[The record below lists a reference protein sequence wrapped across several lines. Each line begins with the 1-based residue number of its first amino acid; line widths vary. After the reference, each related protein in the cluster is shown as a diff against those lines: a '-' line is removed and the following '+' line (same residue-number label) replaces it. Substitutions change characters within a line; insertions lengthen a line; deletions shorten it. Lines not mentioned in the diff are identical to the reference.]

1 MRKEEK
7 MHSPYYLGTIAIL
20 AIGGC
25 PYVACAQDI
34 GPVEQD
40 SIETV
45 TAPNNAQP
53 DPVDIEVIAEAPVPV
68 FVEDNSSLSDQEL
81 DAARGGSTI
90 VVGNQTLN
98 AVNSGGVINGDF
110 SAGSISL
117 ADNALTNFNG
127 FGNLVINT
135 GAQNN
140 LQSGMNVTINFA
152 N

>member
-1 MRKEEK
+1 MKK
-7 MHSPYYLGTIAIL
+7 PFYFWSAALVAVAGFPAIASAQALEQAQQDPMEISQTEDL
-20 AIGGC
+20 AAI
-25 PYVACAQDI
+25 
-34 GPVEQD
+34 
-40 SIETV
+40 TV
-45 TAPNNAQP
+45 TGL
-53 DPVDIEVIAEAPVPV
+53 VVIDMPA
-68 FVEDNSSLSDQEL
+68 LSDVENDGDLSDEEL

-117 ADNALTNFNG
+117 SDNALTNFNG

>member
-1 MRKEEK
+1 MKK
-7 MHSPYYLGTIAIL
+7 PFYFGSAALVAV
-20 AIGGC
+20 AGC
-25 PYVACAQDI
+25 PAIANAQA
-34 GPVEQD
+34 PEQVQQD
-40 SIETV
+40 QIEISQTDDLATV
-45 TAPNNAQP
+45 TVA
-53 DPVDIEVIAEAPVPV
+53 ELLVIDMPA
-68 FVEDNSSLSDQEL
+68 LSDVENDGDFSDEEL

-117 ADNALTNFNG
+117 SDNALTNFNG

>member
-1 MRKEEK
+1 MLKAL
-7 MHSPYYLGTIAIL
+7 PFGPAAIL
-20 AIGGC
+20 AIGGFSNT
-25 PYVACAQDI
+25 AFAQEI
-34 GPVEQD
+34 APVEPD
-40 SIETV
+40 LTESIVQEDAPILLVAETV
-45 TAPNNAQP
+45 IVDLPE
-53 DPVDIEVIAEAPVPV
+53 PVILENDG
-68 FVEDNSSLSDQEL
+68 NLSDEEL
-81 DAARGGSTI
+81 DSARGGATI

>member
-1 MRKEEK
+1 MKK
-7 MHSPYYLGTIAIL
+7 PFYFASAALVAV
-20 AIGGC
+20 AGC
-25 PYVACAQDI
+25 PDIASAQA
-34 GPVEQD
+34 PEQVQQGQ
-40 SIETV
+40 IEISQTDDLVTV
-45 TAPNNAQP
+45 TVA
-53 DPVDIEVIAEAPVPV
+53 ELLVIDMPA
-68 FVEDNSSLSDQEL
+68 LSDVENDGDFSDEEL

-117 ADNALTNFNG
+117 SDNALTNFNG

>member
-1 MRKEEK
+1 
-7 MHSPYYLGTIAIL
+7 MHKPFYLGPAAIL
-20 AIGGC
+20 AIGGFSN
-25 PYVACAQDI
+25 AALAQDI
-34 GPVEQD
+34 NLVEPDLIENASQDDVPILLAAEDVVVDMPEPV
-40 SIETV
+40 I
-45 TAPNNAQP
+45 
-53 DPVDIEVIAEAPVPV
+53 
-68 FVEDNSSLSDQEL
+68 VENDGDLSDEEL

>member
-1 MRKEEK
+1 MLKQL
-7 MHSPYYLGTIAIL
+7 HIGPIAIL
-20 AIGGC
+20 AIGGFSN
-25 PYVACAQDI
+25 AAWAQDI
-34 GPVEQD
+34 PPVESD
-40 SIETV
+40 LIA
-45 TAPNNAQP
+45 TAVP
-53 DPVDIEVIAEAPVPV
+53 EEAPILLVAEPV
-68 FVEDNSSLSDQEL
+68 IVDLPEPVIVDNDADLSDEEL
-81 DAARGGSTI
+81 DAARGGATI

-117 ADNALTNFNG
+117 SDNALTNFNG

>member
-1 MRKEEK
+1 MKN
-7 MHSPYYLGTIAIL
+7 PFYFGPAAFVAVAGFPAI
-20 AIGGC
+20 
-25 PYVACAQDI
+25 VSAQA
-34 GPVEQD
+34 PEQAQQD
-40 SIETV
+40 SIAISQTEDVAIVAV
-45 TAPNNAQP
+45 TAL
-53 DPVDIEVIAEAPVPV
+53 VEIDIPA
-68 FVEDNSSLSDQEL
+68 LSDVESDGDFSDEEL

>member
-1 MRKEEK
+1 MKKRYYVCPAVLSALIGYPAIANAQEPDSA
-7 MHSPYYLGTIAIL
+7 HSDTIEVVQSDDL
-20 AIGGC
+20 AIV
-25 PYVACAQDI
+25 PAIEPLIIDVPAVADVKNE
-34 GPVEQD
+34 GV
-40 SIETV
+40 
-45 TAPNNAQP
+45 
-53 DPVDIEVIAEAPVPV
+53 
-68 FVEDNSSLSDQEL
+68 LSDEEL
-81 DAARGGSTI
+81 DTARGGSTI

-110 SAGSISL
+110 SAGSINLS
-117 ADNALTNFNG
+117 DNALTNFNG

>member
-1 MRKEEK
+1 MKTPFYFW
-7 MHSPYYLGTIAIL
+7 SAALVAVAGFPAIASAQAPEQVQQDQIEISLTDDL
-20 AIGGC
+20 A
-25 PYVACAQDI
+25 
-34 GPVEQD
+34 
-40 SIETV
+40 TV
-45 TAPNNAQP
+45 TVAEL
-53 DPVDIEVIAEAPVPV
+53 VVIDMPALSN
-68 FVEDNSSLSDQEL
+68 VENDGDFSDEEL

-117 ADNALTNFNG
+117 SDNALTNFNG

>member
-1 MRKEEK
+1 MKNSFYFGAAAV
-7 MHSPYYLGTIAIL
+7 MAVGGFPVIA
-20 AIGGC
+20 
-25 PYVACAQDI
+25 
-34 GPVEQD
+34 
-40 SIETV
+40 S
-45 TAPNNAQP
+45 AQP
-53 DPVDIEVIAEAPVPV
+53 PEQAHQDPIEIAQTEDLAAVKIAELLVIDMPA
-68 FVEDNSSLSDQEL
+68 LSDVENDGDFSDEEL

>member
-1 MRKEEK
+1 MKKPFYFWSAAFLAVAGIPAIASAQALEQAQQDPIEI
-7 MHSPYYLGTIAIL
+7 SPTEDLAAI
-20 AIGGC
+20 
-25 PYVACAQDI
+25 
-34 GPVEQD
+34 
-40 SIETV
+40 TV
-45 TAPNNAQP
+45 TGL
-53 DPVDIEVIAEAPVPV
+53 VVIDIPA
-68 FVEDNSSLSDQEL
+68 LSDVENDGDLSDEEL

>member
-1 MRKEEK
+1 MKKPFYFWSAAFVAAAGFPAFASAQALEQAQQDPIEISQTD
-7 MHSPYYLGTIAIL
+7 HL
-20 AIGGC
+20 AIAT
-25 PYVACAQDI
+25 VAEL
-34 GPVEQD
+34 V
-40 SIETV
+40 
-45 TAPNNAQP
+45 
-53 DPVDIEVIAEAPVPV
+53 VIDMPA
-68 FVEDNSSLSDQEL
+68 LSDVENDGDLSDEEL

>member
-1 MRKEEK
+1 MKK
-7 MHSPYYLGTIAIL
+7 PFYFGSAALVAVAGFPAIASEQAPEQVQQYSVEISQTDDL
-20 AIGGC
+20 ATDT
-25 PYVACAQDI
+25 VAELLVIDI
-34 GPVEQD
+34 P
-40 SIETV
+40 
-45 TAPNNAQP
+45 A
-53 DPVDIEVIAEAPVPV
+53 
-68 FVEDNSSLSDQEL
+68 LSDVENGGDLSDEEL

>member
-1 MRKEEK
+1 MKKPFYFGSAALVAVAGFPAIASAQALEQAQQHPIEI
-7 MHSPYYLGTIAIL
+7 SPTEDL
-20 AIGGC
+20 ANVQ
-25 PYVACAQDI
+25 VAEF
-34 GPVEQD
+34 V
-40 SIETV
+40 
-45 TAPNNAQP
+45 
-53 DPVDIEVIAEAPVPV
+53 VIDMPA
-68 FVEDNSSLSDQEL
+68 LSDVENDGDLSDEEL

-117 ADNALTNFNG
+117 SDNALTNFNG

>member
-1 MRKEEK
+1 MKKRSYLLTAFGVASAG
-7 MHSPYYLGTIAIL
+7 SPTIA
-20 AIGGC
+20 
-25 PYVACAQDI
+25 
-34 GPVEQD
+34 
-40 SIETV
+40 
-45 TAPNNAQP
+45 NAQIMEAEQQAIVEEIQTFDVAVVKVT
-53 DPVDIEVIAEAPVPV
+53 DPVITELPALADIENDGD
-68 FVEDNSSLSDQEL
+68 FSDEEL

-110 SAGSISL
+110 SAGSINLS
-117 ADNALTNFNG
+117 DNALTNFNG

>member
-1 MRKEEK
+1 MKNSFYFGAAAV
-7 MHSPYYLGTIAIL
+7 MVV
-20 AIGGC
+20 GGF
-25 PYVACAQDI
+25 P
-34 GPVEQD
+34 
-40 SIETV
+40 
-45 TAPNNAQP
+45 
-53 DPVDIEVIAEAPVPV
+53 VIASAQTPEQAQQDLIEIAQT
-68 FVEDNSSLSDQEL
+68 EDLAAVKIAELVVINIPALSDVENDGDFSDEEL

-140 LQSGMNVTINFA
+140 LQSGMNITINFA

>member
-1 MRKEEK
+1 MLKQL
-7 MHSPYYLGTIAIL
+7 HIGPVAIL
-20 AIGGC
+20 AIGGFSNAA
-25 PYVACAQDI
+25 YAQDI
-34 GPVEQD
+34 PTVESGLVENVVEED
-40 SIETV
+40 
-45 TAPNNAQP
+45 APILL
-53 DPVDIEVIAEAPVPV
+53 VAEAVIVDLPEPVII
-68 FVEDNSSLSDQEL
+68 ENDADLSDEEL
-81 DAARGGSTI
+81 DSARGGATI

-110 SAGSISL
+110 SAGSINLS
-117 ADNALTNFNG
+117 DNALTNFNG

>member
-1 MRKEEK
+1 MKKPFYFWSAAFVAVAGFPAIASAQALEQAQQDPIEI
-7 MHSPYYLGTIAIL
+7 SPTEDL
-20 AIGGC
+20 ANVQ
-25 PYVACAQDI
+25 VAEF
-34 GPVEQD
+34 V
-40 SIETV
+40 
-45 TAPNNAQP
+45 
-53 DPVDIEVIAEAPVPV
+53 VIDMPA
-68 FVEDNSSLSDQEL
+68 LSDVDDDGDLSDEEL

-117 ADNALTNFNG
+117 SDNALTNFNG

>member
-1 MRKEEK
+1 MKKR
-7 MHSPYYLGTIAIL
+7 YYLHPAVLAAIIGYPIIANAQEPDSVHSDATEVVQSDDL
-20 AIGGC
+20 AIV
-25 PYVACAQDI
+25 PAI
-34 GPVEQD
+34 EPLIVE
-40 SIETV
+40 
-45 TAPNNAQP
+45 
-53 DPVDIEVIAEAPVPV
+53 VPALADV
-68 FVEDNSSLSDQEL
+68 KNEGDLSDEEL

-110 SAGSISL
+110 SAGSINLS
-117 ADNALTNFNG
+117 DNALTNFNG

>member
-1 MRKEEK
+1 MKTPFYFG
-7 MHSPYYLGTIAIL
+7 STAFVVVVGFPAIASAQAPEQAQQDPIEISQADDL
-20 AIGGC
+20 TA
-25 PYVACAQDI
+25 VAVAELVVIDI
-34 GPVEQD
+34 P
-40 SIETV
+40 
-45 TAPNNAQP
+45 A
-53 DPVDIEVIAEAPVPV
+53 
-68 FVEDNSSLSDQEL
+68 LSDVENDGDFSDEEL

-98 AVNSGGVINGDF
+98 AINSGGVINGDF

>member
-1 MRKEEK
+1 MLKPSF
-7 MHSPYYLGTIAIL
+7 MVPVAIVALGGFSNAAYAQNISPATSDLTENT
-20 AIGGC
+20 
-25 PYVACAQDI
+25 AQED
-34 GPVEQD
+34 
-40 SIETV
+40 
-45 TAPNNAQP
+45 APIFL
-53 DPVDIEVIAEAPVPV
+53 VAEAVAIHLPEPAIVKN
-68 FVEDNSSLSDQEL
+68 DRNLSDEEL
-81 DAARGGSTI
+81 DAARGGATI

-117 ADNALTNFNG
+117 SDNALTNFNG